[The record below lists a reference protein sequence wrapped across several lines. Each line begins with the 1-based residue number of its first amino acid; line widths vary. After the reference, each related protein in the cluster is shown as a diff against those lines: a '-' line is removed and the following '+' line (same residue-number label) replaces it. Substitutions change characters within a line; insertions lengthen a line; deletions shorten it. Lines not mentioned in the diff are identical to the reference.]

1 MIQTADL
8 KGQTE
13 LRTRQFLNYVNM
25 LSETHNYLFA
35 HETMDLQTIIFIRN
49 TQEHFF
55 KLKSRMVM
63 IFFKYLPPQITIHPY
78 LPFKS
83 SYFLNIPLNHQN
95 QILFTSGME
104 ICHSECYLLLSNKFC
119 SHQL

>member
-63 IFFKYLPPQITIHPY
+63 IF
-78 LPFKS
+78 
-83 SYFLNIPLNHQN
+83 LNIYPHKSQS
-95 QILFTSGME
+95 IH
-104 ICHSECYLLLSNKFC
+104 IYPSNLHIFLI
-119 SHQL
+119 SL